1 MAKRKR
7 PPSPPVT
14 TRSAKKARDDRAS
27 RRAAAQ
33 DIRDQ
38 ARRDQIT
45 TLNAVNSPLLRLPA
59 ELRNM
64 IFTHVYT
71 GMNYD
76 FDGIDEGSETKPS
89 DRYCLIAGDG
99 RWLEQRTPD
108 KLHLACRQM
117 HAEMALLP
125 YSLGRF
131 HFAVETSGFQGLWTM
146 KGFLGRRTSE
156 QTDAMAN
163 VQLSEWSKALKC
175 YWYQRN
181 TAAHWVAKLEVL
193 SASVAKMTPMERSNF
208 DISSLG
214 PRGGRA
220 TLSQTG

>member
-1 MAKRKR
+1 
-7 PPSPPVT
+7 
-14 TRSAKKARDDRAS
+14 
-27 RRAAAQ
+27 
-33 DIRDQ
+33 
-38 ARRDQIT
+38 
-45 TLNAVNSPLLRLPA
+45 
-59 ELRNM
+59 M
-64 IFTHVYT
+64 IFAHVYT

-89 DRYCLIAGDG
+89 DQYCLIAGDG

-146 KGFLGRRTSE
+146 KGFLGRRTTE
-156 QTDAMAN
+156 QIDALAN
-163 VQLSEWSKALKC
+163 LELSQSSDVLDD

-181 TAAHWVAKLEVL
+181 TASYWVAKLEVL
-193 SASVAKMTPMERSNF
+193 SASVAKMTPREISNF

-214 PRGGRA
+214 PAGDRA
-220 TLSQTG
+220 TLA